1 MSINMTKLTVAIPN
15 YNGGNN
21 LKRAI
26 ESCRNIKSSKKNYE
40 ILVVDNKSTDNSLQ
54 IVDDLKKEFPNLR
67 LIKNQTNVGRIKN
80 WNVCIDNSQ
89 GDFLVYLFTNDMI
102 SENNNI
108 NQILEILDSDS
119 SISLCLSSFLKKE
132 KEREYIKK
140 KFFEKIVSCPS
151 DKFVKYCLERGLMP
165 FGPIQG
171 MIYRLDDIHQKRN
184 YFIETMPINADEI
197 FSYVQACMRKN
208 ILFNPTPQII
218 WDQTKE
224 RFHGKMKFEDE
235 VDEHSETVEIIK
247 KQLDLDVNFGLISTY
262 RAINLLKFS
271 TSNLDPNQGKKKGLT
286 TLFSKMKEKKT
297 FFNSDSILLKTL
309 IGKLKNSDIDADDL
323 LYKIII
329 SKCFSKNLEI
339 KTMEQVKKINKPWG
353 YEKWI
358 ADGSPDFKY
367 ALKEILFRANFKSSI
382 QFHEFK
388 EETNYIQKGKG
399 VLHYSSVPIDI
410 KKFRHGKYS
419 EGEIDEIISNLQKQ
433 ELTPGMV
440 FHVKPGIIHR
450 VEAVEDLTLI
460 ESSTIELDDVYRIN
474 DEWERHDGKIESE
487 HV

>member
-1 MSINMTKLTVAIPN
+1 MTKLTVAIPN

-197 FSYVQACMRKN
+197 FSYVQASMRKN

-419 EGEIDEIISNLQKQ
+419 ECAIDEIISNLQKQ

>member
-1 MSINMTKLTVAIPN
+1 MTKLTVAIPN

-197 FSYVQACMRKN
+197 FSYVQASMRKN

-297 FFNSDSILLKTL
+297 FFNSDSILLKIL